1 MMDKTMILCL
11 ALRKCNRNLL
21 TEEEWDKLQSIK
33 RRLK

>member
-21 TEEEWDKLQSIK
+21 AEKEWDKLQSIK